1 MSIKRAALK
10 GLVVAAALTF
20 ALGLGPLNS
29 SQAAETTHPHWTYE
43 GEHGPEHWG
52 NMTGEYAACGQGK
65 SQSPIDIAGAQDEAM
80 PDIGFAYKTS
90 KINILNNGHTIQVN
104 YDEGSSIT
112 LDGVTY
118 NLLQFHFH
126 DPSEHTVA
134 GKPFAMELHLVHKN
148 AKGELA
154 VVGVLIEEGKE
165 NAAFNAV
172 WKNLPKKADEKIA
185 LAGPVSANDL
195 LPKGRAYY
203 RYPGSLTT
211 PPCSEGVSWLVLK
224 EPIQL
229 SAAQIMAFKEIIHEN
244 ARPVQPLGKRSV
256 RGKAVT
262 R

>member
-1 MSIKRAALK
+1 MSINKIALK
-10 GLVVAAALTF
+10 GVVAAAALTF
-20 ALGLGPLNS
+20 ALGFAPLNS
-29 SQAAETTHPHWTYE
+29 SQASETAHPHWTYE

-52 NMTGEYAACGQGK
+52 GMMDEYAACGQGQA
-65 SQSPIDIAGAQDEAM
+65 QSPIDIAGAQDEAM
-80 PDIGFAYKTS
+80 PDIGFVYKPS
-90 KINILNNGHTIQVN
+90 KINILNNGHTIQVS
-104 YDEGSSIT
+104 YDEGSAIT

-165 NAAFNAV
+165 NAAFNTI
-172 WKNLPKKADEKIA
+172 WKSLPKKADEK
-185 LAGPVSANDL
+185 VSLVDVISADDL

-224 EPIQL
+224 EPIQM
-229 SAAQIMAFKEIIHEN
+229 SAAQINAFKEIIHEN
-244 ARPVQPLGKRSV
+244 ARPVQPLNKRSV
-256 RGKAVT
+256 RGKAAVH
-262 R
+262 